1 MNILFKADSGKVFEV
16 PFKYEQ
22 LNEEETYFEGS
33 TNTKF
38 FKLILNTKLTD
49 LPFKE
54 IVYTLPYLDDFDNLL
69 NSSERLITHKLELTF
84 GVPKLIVHTID
95 EDNQIHTIIFE
106 IMTSQFFIS
115 SEEQDRLST
124 LQNDFQQIFITTET
138 YQIPNLILYRETQSA
153 FEKCT
158 ISK

>member
-22 LNEEETYFEGS
+22 LNVEETNFEGS

-38 FKLILNTKLTD
+38 FKLILNTMLTD

-54 IVYTLPYLDDFDNLL
+54 IIYTLPYLDDFDNLL
-69 NSSERLITHKLELTF
+69 NHSERLITHNLELTF
-84 GVPKLIVHTID
+84 GVPKLIVNTID
-95 EDNQIHTIIFE
+95 EDNQIHTITFD

-115 SEEQDRLST
+115 SEEEDRLST

>member
-22 LNEEETYFEGS
+22 LNVEETNFEGS

-38 FKLILNTKLTD
+38 FKLILNTMLTD

-54 IVYTLPYLDDFDNLL
+54 IIYTLPYLDDFHNLL
-69 NSSERLITHKLELTF
+69 NHSERLITHKLELTF
-84 GVPKLIVHTID
+84 GVPKLIVNTID
-95 EDNQIHTIIFE
+95 EDNQIHTITFD

-115 SEEQDRLST
+115 SEEEDRLST

-138 YQIPNLILYRETQSA
+138 YQIPNMILYRETQSA